1 MNDQQGDSSI
11 ECSVYIPSH
20 AEEMTRLLAEA
31 FAHREGLSIAAG
43 LSKAQFAMFVRIAS
57 HPLALPANIWIAPR
71 L

>member
-11 ECSVYIPSH
+11 EYSVYVPSH

-43 LSKAQFAMFVRIAS
+43 LSEARRGM
-57 HPLALPANIWIAPR
+57 P
-71 L
+71 